1 MMMRSHYAGLVSEA
15 LLDQTVTLTGWVHR
29 RRDHGGVI
37 FIDLR
42 DREGI
47 VQIVIDPEVTPADQ
61 FKEAERIRN
70 EFVIQVVGKV
80 RMRPEDMFNDKLVSG
95 KIEVIA
101 TALTIL
107 NKADALPFQVDD
119 ENTSEEVRLKY
130 RYLDLR
136 GKKMQYNL
144 MLRSKVTRAVR
155 DYLDDAGF
163 LDIETPFL
171 TKATPEGARDYLVPS
186 RTYPGEFFALPQSP
200 QLFKQILMMSGFDR
214 YYQIV
219 RCFRDE
225 DLRAD
230 RQPEFTQIDIETSFL
245 EEKDI
250 MAMAEDM
257 IRKVFKKTINVELA
271 ESFPVMTYADAM
283 YKYGSDKPDLRIPL
297 EFIDVTEI
305 MKSTEFKVFKDAA
318 NMAKGRVVALNIP
331 NSADKLSRKDI
342 DELTKYVGRY
352 GARGLAYIKVNNVAE
367 GREGLQSP
375 ITKFLD
381 DATIEAL
388 LKATDAKDND
398 IIFFGADKA
407 KVVNDAIG
415 ALRIKLGEDL
425 NLMTCEWAP
434 MWVIDF
440 PMFEYDED
448 EKRYVAVHHP
458 FTTPKDGIESL
469 KNDPENAVAK
479 AYDMVLNGTELG
491 GGSVRIYQPEVQYQ
505 VFDLLGISKEEA
517 EEKFSFLLDALKY
530 GAPPHAGLAFGL
542 DRLIMLM
549 THAKSIREV
558 IAFPKTQTAS
568 CLMTDAPS
576 VANPKQLKELSIEVK
591 LPEVKKEEA

>member
-1 MMMRSHYAGLVSEA
+1 MMRSHYAGLVSEA

-257 IRKVFKKTINVELA
+257 IRKVFKKAINVELA
-271 ESFPVMTYADAM
+271 EAFPVMTYADAM

-297 EFIDVTEI
+297 EFIDVTDI

>member
-257 IRKVFKKTINVELA
+257 IRKVFKKAINVELA

-352 GARGLAYIKVNNVAE
+352 GARGLAYIKVNKVAE